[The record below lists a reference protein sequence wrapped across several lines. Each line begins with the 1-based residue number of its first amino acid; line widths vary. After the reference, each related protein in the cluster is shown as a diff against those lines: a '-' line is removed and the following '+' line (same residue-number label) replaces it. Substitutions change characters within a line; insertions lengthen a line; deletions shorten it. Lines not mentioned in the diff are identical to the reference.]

1 MLKMMPIHSAITLQ
15 PLEKVGRILLIRLLR
30 KRFIFVRY
38 KVVVIIVI
46 VIVIVNVIVFVGN
59 DIPSYVHRLDPRF
72 RLPLLHNIL
81 REILV
86 LLLLL
91 LIQLLL
97 QFNTV
102 SGCCFTLFEPLAI
115 ERLDV

>member
-46 VIVIVNVIVFVGN
+46 VIVFVGN

-91 LIQLLL
+91 IQLLL